1 MYQVEYTQTLNTI
14 QSILHGMG
22 ELERGLSTC

>member
-1 MYQVEYTQTLNTI
+1 MYQVEYTQSLNTI

-22 ELERGLSTC
+22 EL